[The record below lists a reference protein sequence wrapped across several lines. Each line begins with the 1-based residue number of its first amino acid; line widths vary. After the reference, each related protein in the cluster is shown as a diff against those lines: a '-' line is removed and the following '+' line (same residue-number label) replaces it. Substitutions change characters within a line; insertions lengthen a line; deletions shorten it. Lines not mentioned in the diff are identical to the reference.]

1 MPIALVRSI
10 SLPNLKIYT
19 TISLLLVS
27 GCFYYAFDT
36 VRTDPQWKLHQNSSH
51 NYAISRSSSIVK
63 QQQQSSA
70 MDDVESESLLTNGDI
85 LDEKSKISVVEEQ
98 EDEEE
103 KLESS
108 PMFDEINQNET
119 STLVSQLKD
128 VIQFM
133 THEPICIWVRF
144 LLSPHNHLYVSRHFD
159 CNWLE
164 EKILISSTIMCDVK
178 DHPIFYFSLFFL
190 KFLLYQIV
198 PLNMKFVAPFLC
210 ALFQGETGTNI
221 FCAHNI

>member
-51 NYAISRSSSIVK
+51 NYAISRSSSIAK
-63 QQQQSSA
+63 QQQSSSV
-70 MDDVESESLLTNGDI
+70 DDVGSSVVLTNSDT
-85 LDEKSKISVVEEQ
+85 LSSSLPSDDKNKISMEN

-103 KLESS
+103 KLESDS
-108 PMFDEINQNET
+108 QMFEELNQNET

-133 THEPICIWVRF
+133 THEPVCIWV
-144 LLSPHNHLYVSRHFD
+144 
-159 CNWLE
+159 
-164 EKILISSTIMCDVK
+164 
-178 DHPIFYFSLFFL
+178 SLFFIIL
-190 KFLLYQIV
+190 I
-198 PLNMKFVAPFLC
+198 
-210 ALFQGETGTNI
+210 I
-221 FCAHNI
+221 FHIYDVRLIY

>member
-63 QQQQSSA
+63 QSSA
-70 MDDVESESLLTNGDI
+70 DDVESPLTNDDV
-85 LDEKSKISVVEEQ
+85 LASDEKTKI
-98 EDEEE
+98 DEEE
-103 KLESS
+103 ENLET
-108 PMFDEINQNET
+108 PLFEELNQNET
-119 STLVSQLKD
+119 STLVTQLKD

-133 THEPICIWVRF
+133 THEPFCIWVGRF
-144 LLSPHNHLYVSRHFD
+144 LYYCFD
-159 CNWLE
+159 
-164 EKILISSTIMCDVK
+164 
-178 DHPIFYFSLFFL
+178 
-190 KFLLYQIV
+190 
-198 PLNMKFVAPFLC
+198 
-210 ALFQGETGTNI
+210 
-221 FCAHNI
+221 